1 MDGDTGA
8 DDVSYLPVPTAQ
20 ETVEVRRAEPV
31 RKLAASLPAFVKLAY
46 RLVRDGRV
54 PVRRRV
60 FALGALAYVVSPV
73 DIVPDAIPGLGQAD
87 DVLVLALA
95 LRMLMD
101 AAGPEVVAELWD
113 GPPEA
118 LETVDAVVEWG
129 ADLVPRS
136 VRRAVR
142 RMFG

>member
-1 MDGDTGA
+1 M
-8 DDVSYLPVPTAQ
+8 
-20 ETVEVRRAEPV
+20 
-31 RKLAASLPAFVKLAY
+31 
-46 RLVRDGRV
+46 
-54 PVRRRV
+54 
-60 FALGALAYVVSPV
+60 
-73 DIVPDAIPGLGQAD
+73 PDAIPGLGQAD